1 MSSRYTLIQGS
12 IAAPAVVDPR
22 GIPQTGGARTTAGT
36 GPKIASDDP
45 KKAEIDRKDPWPK

>member
-45 KKAEIDRKDPWPK
+45 KKAEKDRKDPWPK